1 MFMASQSKP
10 TLPMTKTSAVTE
22 LPWKSYIL
30 FRSLSLDKLMRVC
43 LFPGRKY
50 LTDRELYSKFHISA
64 NFNLRSLK
72 MVSRLI
78 STACASPPV
87 YDIDPSS
94 FVTNSPPDWQINISF
109 PLAIVKNFRLKQ
121 KKKKQKVIILS
132 IQFPIFIPLFMVI
145 VDIQC
150 LMMVTMIIYI
160 KANHEYKG

>member
-1 MFMASQSKP
+1 MFKASQSKP
-10 TLPMTKTSAVTE
+10 ALPMTKTSAVTE

-30 FRSLSLDKLMRVC
+30 FRSLSLDKLMRVR

-50 LTDRELYSKFHISA
+50 LMDRELYSKFHISA
-64 NFNLRSLK
+64 NFNLRSLNR
-72 MVSRLI
+72 VSRLI

-109 PLAIVKNFRLKQ
+109 PLAIVKNFRLKKEKN
-121 KKKKQKVIILS
+121 KKLGYYLS
-132 IQFPIFIPLFMVI
+132 SLQFFIPLFMVI

-150 LMMVTMIIYI
+150 LAMVTMIMYM
-160 KANHEYKG
+160 KANHAYRS